1 MDNKINEAI
10 YTLDAAICRHIDNI
24 NIDSRGVVSQDTLAD
39 LRHFTEHLM
48 LKIFSNG
55 KNLDVT
61 YENICRAIRFIKDN
75 GQYKL
80 FSKFHDML
88 QIVVSHYKPTEES
101 SERLMLKYYEIL
113 FKIRD
118 FMRRNYDLELLNN
131 LELFPLNIDPKL
143 LEYYQK
149 ISDEIERYN
158 IGKENDE
165 ERYYVHKIK
174 PIFINNKIYYEVTF
188 SPVNDNIIKTD
199 RFIAFTKIEI
209 ETNYAAK
216 ISIVNTNIEIMN
228 HKMPIL
234 VIVSWEISIRECEFN
249 NFAKLFTGIKPKV
262 VYSERLAICSFMT
275 KFKLNLL
282 DIVLLPD
289 TKYKLF
295 KDDIGKYVKAKKIF
309 LNVLD
314 QSRNIIKNNQPGSNI
329 IRYLLYTM
337 NNSIIKKQYCNSSN
351 HHLSNLFIKYGV
363 IPFDKLPLT
372 FSPIKHNPSFY
383 KLIEC
388 INVVEH
394 KSELLARHI
403 QNNTECGTCLFTE
416 LKEIGTLFED
426 YEYLVDDYN
435 SKLWSGHR
443 PQNELKIDKGH
454 MFIHKYVED
463 CLFIIDLLKELSSEG
478 VDNYVSSV
486 DAWLDSP
493 NTGIDCNEK
502 KEVIKKMF
510 SNSKVAVVYGAAGT
524 GKSTLINHVAHFFS
538 DKTKLFLAQT
548 NPAVDNLR
556 RKVDASNCDFMTI
569 TKFIVNT
576 GVIDSYDI
584 LIIDECST
592 VSNSDMCK
600 ILRKATFKLLILVG
614 DNYQI
619 ESIRFGNWF
628 NIVKAF
634 IPETSIA
641 NLTIPYRS
649 KDSHLLKLWNSVRAM
664 DDKVLE
670 LLTSQKYSNKL
681 DDTVFEVSDD
691 DEIVLCL
698 NYDGLYGINNI
709 NRFLQESSSNEP
721 VSWGIQTFKIGDPIL
736 FHETNRFGAVIYNNM
751 KGRIVDLH
759 ILSEGEIDER
769 IEFDIELDKIIN
781 GLDVIP
787 EEFELLSNDSY
798 EHTNNSVIRFSVYKN
813 KNTDDDELDP
823 KTIIPFQVSYAV
835 SIHKAQGLE
844 YNSVKVVI
852 TNEVDEMITHNI
864 FYTAITRAKSQLK
877 IFWSPEVENKLLKS
891 MKPNSNN
898 KDLALLYK
906 VEL

>member
-1 MDNKINEAI
+1 M
-10 YTLDAAICRHIDNI
+10 
-24 NIDSRGVVSQDTLAD
+24 
-39 LRHFTEHLM
+39 
-48 LKIFSNG
+48 
-55 KNLDVT
+55 
-61 YENICRAIRFIKDN
+61 
-75 GQYKL
+75 
-80 FSKFHDML
+80 
-88 QIVVSHYKPTEES
+88 
-101 SERLMLKYYEIL
+101 
-113 FKIRD
+113 
-118 FMRRNYDLELLNN
+118 
-131 LELFPLNIDPKL
+131 
-143 LEYYQK
+143 
-149 ISDEIERYN
+149 
-158 IGKENDE
+158 
-165 ERYYVHKIK
+165 
-174 PIFINNKIYYEVTF
+174 
-188 SPVNDNIIKTD
+188 
-199 RFIAFTKIEI
+199 
-209 ETNYAAK
+209 
-216 ISIVNTNIEIMN
+216 
-228 HKMPIL
+228 
-234 VIVSWEISIRECEFN
+234 
-249 NFAKLFTGIKPKV
+249 
-262 VYSERLAICSFMT
+262 
-275 KFKLNLL
+275 
-282 DIVLLPD
+282 
-289 TKYKLF
+289 
-295 KDDIGKYVKAKKIF
+295 
-309 LNVLD
+309 
-314 QSRNIIKNNQPGSNI
+314 
-329 IRYLLYTM
+329 
-337 NNSIIKKQYCNSSN
+337 
-351 HHLSNLFIKYGV
+351 

-388 INVVEH
+388 INVEAH

-403 QNNTECGTCLFTE
+403 QNNTECGACLFTE

-510 SNSKVAVVYGAAGT
+510 SHSKVAVVYGAAGT

-556 RKVDASNCDFMTI
+556 RKVDASNSDFMTI

-576 GVIDSYDI
+576 SVIDSYDI

-641 NLTIPYRS
+641 NLTTPYRS

-664 DDKVLE
+664 DDNVLE

>member
-1 MDNKINEAI
+1 
-10 YTLDAAICRHIDNI
+10 
-24 NIDSRGVVSQDTLAD
+24 
-39 LRHFTEHLM
+39 
-48 LKIFSNG
+48 
-55 KNLDVT
+55 
-61 YENICRAIRFIKDN
+61 
-75 GQYKL
+75 
-80 FSKFHDML
+80 
-88 QIVVSHYKPTEES
+88 
-101 SERLMLKYYEIL
+101 
-113 FKIRD
+113 
-118 FMRRNYDLELLNN
+118 
-131 LELFPLNIDPKL
+131 
-143 LEYYQK
+143 
-149 ISDEIERYN
+149 
-158 IGKENDE
+158 
-165 ERYYVHKIK
+165 
-174 PIFINNKIYYEVTF
+174 
-188 SPVNDNIIKTD
+188 
-199 RFIAFTKIEI
+199 
-209 ETNYAAK
+209 
-216 ISIVNTNIEIMN
+216 
-228 HKMPIL
+228 
-234 VIVSWEISIRECEFN
+234 
-249 NFAKLFTGIKPKV
+249 
-262 VYSERLAICSFMT
+262 
-275 KFKLNLL
+275 
-282 DIVLLPD
+282 
-289 TKYKLF
+289 
-295 KDDIGKYVKAKKIF
+295 
-309 LNVLD
+309 
-314 QSRNIIKNNQPGSNI
+314 
-329 IRYLLYTM
+329 
-337 NNSIIKKQYCNSSN
+337 
-351 HHLSNLFIKYGV
+351 
-363 IPFDKLPLT
+363 
-372 FSPIKHNPSFY
+372 
-383 KLIEC
+383 
-388 INVVEH
+388 
-394 KSELLARHI
+394 
-403 QNNTECGTCLFTE
+403 
-416 LKEIGTLFED
+416 
-426 YEYLVDDYN
+426 
-435 SKLWSGHR
+435 
-443 PQNELKIDKGH
+443 
-454 MFIHKYVED
+454 
-463 CLFIIDLLKELSSEG
+463 
-478 VDNYVSSV
+478 
-486 DAWLDSP
+486 
-493 NTGIDCNEK
+493 
-502 KEVIKKMF
+502 MF

-698 NYDGLYGINNI
+698 IYDGLYGINNI